1 MSGVILC
8 CPMHAYIAG
17 MLCWQHVVQCVIVAV
32 KTIYNI
38 FLVTFLLEF
47 IFACIG
53 VQLFKV
59 VGSDIVFYSVPS
71 SRFGLNHWLW
81 VLVNS
86 SKMTMQYGC
95 GRGCLSIQVAALD
108 HSKKSDIIISF
119 WQAVTE
125 WFCHSFLAH
134 SVHLS
139 VATCVFQGHF
149 YKCTDPSMRTE
160 ADCK

>member
-81 VLVNS
+81 VVVNS

-119 WQAVTE
+119 DK
-125 WFCHSFLAH
+125 
-134 SVHLS
+134 LS
-139 VATCVFQGHF
+139 QNDFAIAF
-149 YKCTDPSMRTE
+149 
-160 ADCK
+160 